1 VKRSRESRHA
11 AAARARAEDAA
22 WVQRHY
28 LKVVLGV
35 LVGAILAWFAGK
47 ETDACEARGGKQVE
61 RGLITRCEYPDE
73 PAPPALDTTPPSVL
87 QSRTPAT
94 AP

>member
-1 VKRSRESRHA
+1 M
-11 AAARARAEDAA
+11 ARVPGERRIWLE
-22 WVQRHY
+22 
-28 LKVVLGV
+28 VLIGA
-35 LVGAILAWFAGK
+35 LVGLVLAYFAGK

-87 QSRTPAT
+87 QSRPPAT